1 VAININDRR
10 LINGPTD
17 KLMQITPVKHPWARE
32 IWRVMMANTWFPSEV
47 DLSRDVKCYRNELT
61 DGERRMYDKA
71 LSFLSNLDGIQLNN
85 LTYNVGKYIT
95 SPEVSM
101 CVVRQ
106 AFEEALHV
114 ESYSVMI
121 EAIGRD
127 PSEIYNAFDTDDVLA
142 SKNEHIIRQSEILS
156 ADYSPRNF
164 AMAVVANI
172 VLEGIYFY
180 SGFAAFYVLAKSG
193 KMLGSAKMIRLINR
207 DEGEP
212 HLQLFI
218 NMYKTLEVEN
228 PEIFTEQFK
237 VDAIELIKAS
247 VELETTWG
255 CHIISGGVL
264 GLTDVILRDYIRYL
278 ADIRANAI
286 GLGTIYGVKNPIPW
300 IEKFSQVEGEDA
312 NFFESKVSSYQV
324 GGTLDWDG

>member
-1 VAININDRR
+1 MAININNRR
-10 LINGPTD
+10 LIDGPVD
-17 KLMQITPVKHPWARE
+17 KLMQITPTRHPWARE

-85 LTYNVGKYIT
+85 LTYNIGKHIT

-127 PSEIYNAFDTDDVLA
+127 PSEIYNAFDTDELLA
-142 SKNEHIIRQSEILS
+142 SKNQHIIQQSEILGKE
-156 ADYSPRNF
+156 YTPRNF

-172 VLEGIYFY
+172 MLEGVYFY

-193 KMLGSAKMIRLINR
+193 KMLGSAKMIKFINR

-218 NMYKTLEVEN
+218 HMYKTLKEEN
-228 PEIFTEQFK
+228 PEIFTQDFYN
-237 VDAIELIKAS
+237 DAIRLIRSS
-247 VELETTWG
+247 VELEIAWG
-255 CHIISGGVL
+255 KHIISGGVL
-264 GLTDVILRDYIRYL
+264 GLTDDIIEQYIKYL
-278 ADIRANAI
+278 ADTRAASI
-286 GLGTIYGVKNPIPW
+286 GLGVIYGVKNPIPW
-300 IEKFSQVEGEDA
+300 IEKFSEVEGEDA
-312 NFFESKVSSYQV
+312 NFFESRVSSYQL
-324 GGTLDWDG
+324 GGTLEWGD